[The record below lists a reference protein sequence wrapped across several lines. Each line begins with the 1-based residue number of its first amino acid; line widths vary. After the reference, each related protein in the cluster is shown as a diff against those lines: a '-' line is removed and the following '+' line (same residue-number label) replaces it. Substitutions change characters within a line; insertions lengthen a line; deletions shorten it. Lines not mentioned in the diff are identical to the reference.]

1 MSDNRSQENDRPFM
15 VRETETEKKKDEK
28 EKETSKPSQKPKN
41 TPKSSGK
48 KKEGQSDTEK
58 KKTRKKAE
66 ITPVVNKENIED
78 PSAKKEAYYEEM
90 KQNRTIINSEIVAD
104 ASDDLLDLMD
114 KKSNREEILYDRLLK
129 NKEEGKIVYGQVAGV
144 QIDSQ
149 YEKVIITVLWNGI
162 RILVPDSAYFQSS
175 WNMGNNFNQLS
186 KEEQLMKIM
195 RNAREM
201 LGSNCSLII
210 KGVSRKP
217 VESGSFKGEE
227 EVIGFG
233 DRVEALA
240 RLRFHYFF
248 ERDIND
254 PNYPRPERHANAH
267 VIMVAQDFAVV
278 ECMGC
283 EYRIDSYNI
292 SDQYCDDCRD
302 LYKPGDLME
311 VRIKKVTIDGNN
323 VVLKI
328 SGILNE
334 GSMMTSDIKEG
345 DTFIG
350 YVKSFNKAKSIY
362 TCKLNVGVN
371 ASVHLK
377 STAGHAEL
385 NIGDR
390 VSVTV
395 TGINGDYVFG
405 SGMKI

>member
-58 KKTRKKAE
+58 KKTRKKVEKA
-66 ITPVVNKENIED
+66 PVVNKENIED

-201 LGSNCSLII
+201 LGSNCPLII
-210 KGVSRKP
+210 KGVFHDRSLEKTVLSRWASDPLGRRNTGGHDAGRK
-217 VESGSFKGEE
+217 SGA
-227 EVIGFG
+227 GFLPDG
-233 DRVEALA
+233 IDR
-240 RLRFHYFF
+240 
-248 ERDIND
+248 
-254 PNYPRPERHANAH
+254 
-267 VIMVAQDFAVV
+267 
-278 ECMGC
+278 
-283 EYRIDSYNI
+283 
-292 SDQYCDDCRD
+292 
-302 LYKPGDLME
+302 
-311 VRIKKVTIDGNN
+311 
-323 VVLKI
+323 
-328 SGILNE
+328 
-334 GSMMTSDIKEG
+334 
-345 DTFIG
+345 
-350 YVKSFNKAKSIY
+350 
-362 TCKLNVGVN
+362 
-371 ASVHLK
+371 
-377 STAGHAEL
+377 
-385 NIGDR
+385 
-390 VSVTV
+390 
-395 TGINGDYVFG
+395 
-405 SGMKI
+405 